1 MVIGKDF
8 TWAHL
13 AKAGGEM
20 THALFKLFPEVIEFA
35 DKAHTVAQHT
45 AFEDRPDQ
53 VAGKQRILNIRRL
66 PSWMLS
72 FHIWKSIVG
81 LLPDFE
87 QSPMLSPHQIAE
99 SNVADAF
106 LARYLQPDGPQIDVW
121 LRTEHIIDDFLAF
134 IGNHAEVTPDKEQA
148 ARQLPRVNELVYD
161 KAIDHWFTSAHLKLM
176 YLNNPEWAA
185 VELAVYGDPAQAA
198 PRRPPRT
205 AAPEPVTTPESS
217 KAAPSRSG

>member
-8 TWAHL
+8 VWAHL
-13 AKAGGEM
+13 AKAGGET

-45 AFEDRPDQ
+45 AFDDRPEQ
-53 VAGKQRILNIRRL
+53 VAGKQRVLNIRRL

-87 QSPMLSPHQIAE
+87 KSPMLSPHQIAE
-99 SNVADAF
+99 SNAADAF
-106 LARYLQPDGPQIDVW
+106 LARYRQPEEPKIDVW
-121 LRTEHIIDDFLAF
+121 LRTEHIIDDFLGF
-134 IGNHAEVTPDKEQA
+134 IGAHTELTSEKEEA

-161 KAIDHWFTSAHLKLM
+161 KAIDHWFTSAHIRLM
-176 YLNNPEWAA
+176 YVNNPAWAT
-185 VELAVYGDPAQAA
+185 VEAAVYGDTVDGSRPKGRSKRGAKAA
-198 PRRPPRT
+198 E
-205 AAPEPVTTPESS
+205 APEP
-217 KAAPSRSG
+217 AANPK